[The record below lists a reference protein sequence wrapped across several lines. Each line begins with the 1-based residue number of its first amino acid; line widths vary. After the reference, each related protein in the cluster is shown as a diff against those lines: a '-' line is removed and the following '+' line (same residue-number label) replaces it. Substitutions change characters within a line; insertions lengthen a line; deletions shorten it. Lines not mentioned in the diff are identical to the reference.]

1 MDREPF
7 PLLTERLFS
16 LTKTLTMEYGKR
28 PTLPRGL
35 RWDPRS
41 PHICFSWRDERGRQH
56 QQSIQTDDPAKA
68 LAFKQDFQKENRKAV
83 EDRRVRAEDQGR
95 LSLVEA
101 AKMYFT
107 WKAATNRE
115 GTIAREKRI
124 FKQVEKFI
132 GASVQLRR
140 IDLELIRE
148 YQQERRKQISPTMR
162 KAVSPRSINY
172 ELQLLR
178 GVMQHANCWKGD
190 LAERYK
196 PLKESNSRAGKKATN
211 EQLMK
216 IIETAKKNEYWQ
228 LAMYCAAVAAGTGCR
243 SWEIKNLQLQD
254 IRIAEGR
261 LSIRREIAKNWKE
274 REPRLLALA
283 EWGLDQLLHRARVLG
298 ATAPEHYLLPMNLRK
313 SRNWSKKT
321 REKWDVTQPM
331 KTWVKSWRKLMAACH
346 MPGFRFHD
354 LRHTFRTQGAEAGV
368 PLEVMMA
375 QLGHMDRE
383 TSLEYVHIQQHALQ
397 RTQELIEREQAE
409 VLRAARGREVK
420 VHPRQ
425 AEAAAGGWSA
435 IWPSSEPVPAPK
447 TGVRE
452 AQASQHRLRR
462 RYSSSVPLM

>member
-1 MDREPF
+1 
-7 PLLTERLFS
+7 
-16 LTKTLTMEYGKR
+16 MEHGKR

-56 QQSIQTDDPAKA
+56 QQSTHTDDPAKA
-68 LAFKQDFQKENRKAV
+68 LAFKQDFKKENRDAI
-83 EDRRVRAEDQGR
+83 EERRARAADQSR
-95 LSLVEA
+95 LPLGDA
-101 AKMYFT
+101 ARMYFS

-115 GTIAREKRI
+115 STIARERRT

-148 YQQERRKQISPTMR
+148 YQQERRKQVSPTMR
-162 KAVSPRSINY
+162 QAVSPRSVNY

-196 PLKESNSRAGKKATN
+196 PLKESKTRAGKKATN
-211 EQLMK
+211 EQLKK

-228 LAMYCAAVAAGTGCR
+228 LAMHCAAVAAGTGCR
-243 SWEIKNLQLQD
+243 SCEIKNLQLQD

-261 LSIRREIAKNWKE
+261 LYIRREIAKNWKA

-283 EWGLDQLLHRARVLG
+283 EWGLDQLLYRARQLG
-298 ATAPEHYLLPMNLRK
+298 ATESDHYLLPMNLRK
-313 SRNWSKKT
+313 SRHWSKKT
-321 REKWDVTQPM
+321 QQKWDVTQPM
-331 KTWVKSWRKLMAACH
+331 KTWVKSWRKLMIACN
-346 MPGFRFHD
+346 MPDFRFHD

-375 QLGHMDRE
+375 QLGHMDRQ

-397 RTQELIEREQAE
+397 RAQELIEREQAE
-409 VLRAARGREVK
+409 VLRAARDRDIEAHSVRKTIEEPGWASIRSTPK
-420 VHPRQ
+420 VAGSSNAEPRK
-425 AEAAAGGWSA
+425 AA
-435 IWPSSEPVPAPK
+435 SSH
-447 TGVRE
+447 
-452 AQASQHRLRR
+452 HRLRC
-462 RYSSSVPLM
+462 RYSSSAQLM